1 MRSYSESIK
10 ILHPI
15 YDSLICFKSVKSQE
29 IDYKKE
35 VKVLQFVTHYLKC
48 ECVNLNLGLLE
59 KKETQKILKIER

>member
-29 IDYKKE
+29 IDYNNIRF
-35 VKVLQFVTHYLKC
+35 LFLTGC
-48 ECVNLNLGLLE
+48 
-59 KKETQKILKIER
+59 KETKIFRPLIYYNNICA